1 MSQRIRRLVRRPAIA
16 GLALAAAS
24 VAATGTAHAA
34 SLDLPQLPPLQGIE
48 LPQLPLPQGIDLP
61 QLPLPQGFEL
71 PQLPPL
77 QGIELP
83 QLPLP
88 QGFELPQLPPLQG
101 IELPQLPAP
110 FGGLVPMESIR
121 ARPILPSDPVGGVRP
136 YLPSPL

>member
-83 QLPLP
+83 QLP
-88 QGFELPQLPPLQG
+88 
-101 IELPQLPAP
+101 AP

-121 ARPILPSDPVGGVRP
+121 VRPILPSDPVGRVRP